1 MDIVG
6 MIAGGAVI
14 GGAIYYALTKAPPKV
29 RLQLAAYPVCTDLT
43 AGAVAYLPHMGTGA
57 GAMAAACGGLMFSF
71 LMSSDRSKYGRL
83 EYIKKSKTWICIYV
97 TGTDPFTDLELGF
110 SPRRMTETEWLQMK
124 SPLLLTQ
131 GAAA

>member
-43 AGAVAYLPHMGTGA
+43 AGAIAYLPHVGTGA

-71 LMSSDRSKYGRL
+71 LMSSDRAKYGRL
-83 EYIKKSKTWICIYV
+83 EHVDGKPLYV
-97 TGTDPFTDLELGF
+97 VGTDPFTDLELGF
-110 SPRRMTETEWLQMK
+110 SPRRMTETQWLQMK
-124 SPLLLTQ
+124 SPALLTQ
-131 GAAA
+131 EAAA